1 MGAGYVG
8 AAGEG
13 AAGGMWGIWAGAGGV
28 AGAAAAGDGLA
39 SIARTCAN
47 TRHKSKTTLWG
58 RCLCRMLHAI
68 DSEARS
74 NGM

>member
-8 AAGEG
+8 
-13 AAGGMWGIWAGAGGV
+13 